1 MLFCFSV
8 PKLRPRQTQMKTV
21 PKIRTKKDTTKSLA
35 HRRPKSMPSR
45 CQAVEIGQ
53 VVLFKL
59 TGYCEW
65 PASVTQIDDSM
76 AHIQFYGDRTIQK
89 SKITNFYKF
98 EDSLE
103 IILFNLRSRKT
114 QLYKKAVREA
124 EIDLGIPEHSS
135 ILNQI

>member
-1 MLFCFSV
+1 MLFCFPV
-8 PKLRPRQTQMKTV
+8 PKLRPRQTQV
-21 PKIRTKKDTTKSLA
+21 EAEPKIRMERDTTKSLA
-35 HRRPKSMPSR
+35 HRRSKSMPSR
-45 CQAVEIGQ
+45 CQTVEIGR

-59 TGYCEW
+59 AGYCEW
-65 PASVTQIDDSM
+65 PSKVTRVEDTI

-114 QLYKKAVREA
+114 QLYKKAVKEA
-124 EIDLGIPEHSS
+124 EIHLGIPEHSS